1 MTEFIPDTLQTQESQ
16 LACCEES
23 TMRTH
28 ASLVDSSSP
37 SPAHIQDSPQAL
49 LLAQESPEVNLDD
62 ACHDQDKEDVVPAVV
77 VTKTSETS
85 ELSRGPGTA
94 QDERAETE
102 SPCGHSSVDQHCSD
116 AAYLNC
122 SDLQSL
128 RSDTLSLASEAAIS
142 AKSDEQE
149 DDIQSVTA
157 SSITSLF
164 HRLQMDPL
172 ERDWQRC
179 AALGNTPALHQLLE
193 QDPTL
198 ASRKTALH
206 WAAKQGRLE
215 TVDMMARAGA
225 DVNLRSGYTALHLAA
240 LHGHPHIV
248 QLLINSYNAKANIR
262 DYHGKMAVHYWTGST
277 DVFNKPGSQSGGKW
291 SRGRRGQRY
300 THFSSLLL
308 SRSRSQ
314 GHLNMELDAQPL

>member
-1 MTEFIPDTLQTQESQ
+1 MTELIPENLQTQESQ

-23 TMRTH
+23 TTQTH
-28 ASLVDSSSP
+28 EFLVDSSSP
-37 SPAHIQDSPQAL
+37 STAHMQDSPEGL
-49 LLAQESPEVNLDD
+49 PLAQESPEVKRVD
-62 ACHDQDKEDVVPAVV
+62 ACHDPDKEDVVPALV
-77 VTKTSETS
+77 VTKTSEAAK
-85 ELSRGPGTA
+85 LNRGPGTP
-94 QDERAETE
+94 QDERRETDTQF
-102 SPCGHSSVDQHCSD
+102 GHTTIDHRCSD
-116 AAYLNC
+116 AAYLSC

-149 DDIQSVTA
+149 CLEDDTQSVTA

-172 ERDWQRC
+172 ERDWLRC

-198 ASRKTALH
+198 ASRKDFVTGFTALH

-225 DVNLRSGYTALHLAA
+225 DVNLRSVRELTVAGALPRALHLEK
-240 LHGHPHIV
+240 P
-248 QLLINSYNAKANIR
+248 S
-262 DYHGKMAVHYWTGST
+262 ST
-277 DVFNKPGSQSGGKW
+277 QIMPKP
-291 SRGRRGQRY
+291 
-300 THFSSLLL
+300 SS
-308 SRSRSQ
+308 SAEQ
-314 GHLNMELDAQPL
+314 T